1 MVVCAVWGRVVAV
14 RICPSRQGWKK
25 NRTMKDEKIVKEAY
39 DFAQKEINEERE
51 RKIREEVKKIVKSTL
66 EKIETLNEKKKELEK
81 EIKILKQD
89 LDNLKEGRL
98 DLILER
104 QQVDKDAKKVSVI
117 NIIEIVNVP
126 PTPTSPWKRPY
137 DVWCDMEKSLNW
149 CDEPRPLKATLSC
162 NTVCTQ
168 PLNVAVT
175 GQMVSGMV
183 QGTYKLDNGITKFI
197 N

>member
-1 MVVCAVWGRVVAV
+1 VWWQFESALLDKDGRN
-14 RICPSRQGWKK
+14 RI
-25 NRTMKDEKIVKEAY
+25 MKDEKIIKEAY

-51 RKIREEVKKIVKSTL
+51 KKIREEVKKIVKGTL
-66 EKIETLNEKKKELEK
+66 EKIEILNEKKKELEK

-104 QQVDKDAKKVSVI
+104 QTVDEGAKEVSVI

-126 PTPTSPWKRPY
+126 PIPISPWKRPY
-137 DVWCDMEKSLNW
+137 DVWCDMEKLINW
-149 CDEPRPLKATLSC
+149 CDDPNQFKRTIGY
-162 NTVCTQ
+162 NTVCDQ

-183 QGTYKLDNGITKFI
+183 QGTYKLANGAVKFI